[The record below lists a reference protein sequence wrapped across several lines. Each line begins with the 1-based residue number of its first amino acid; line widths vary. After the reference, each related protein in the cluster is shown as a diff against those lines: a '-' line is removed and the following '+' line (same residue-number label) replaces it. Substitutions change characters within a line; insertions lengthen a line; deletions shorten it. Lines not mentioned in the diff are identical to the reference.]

1 MEQNYIS
8 SAEEQKQRLDQ
19 FRSWHDEAY
28 LYINQAITQEKPNI
42 GRQDVALMM
51 YQKGLG
57 LIDQAICADTEMGD
71 GPTWEKARKMQ
82 LKMSKTRSHVQ
93 SRILEITNQLAP
105 PLDENISIM
114 HQTPAKELNPLSAG
128 SEITSTSRESTST
141 MQNQG
146 QNIKQVLLPSY
157 EDSMSQNPSQP
168 PPPYTLS
175 ESTSFQPE
183 PIEVNLSSNEMK
195 RSATADSV
203 GNSVQGE
210 ILFRM
215 EGVQVFHVT
224 ASGEVSTPSYPET
237 LHLVKFQ
244 RERNSTGGK
253 LPPAFIE
260 VGEWTYPLV
269 RGESPVLKSQYG
281 GYMFPDLESDIRG
294 GAVGIII
301 PENVTETEREMFD
314 SLLAKITS
322 AFKTQVG

>member
-1 MEQNYIS
+1 
-8 SAEEQKQRLDQ
+8 
-19 FRSWHDEAY
+19 
-28 LYINQAITQEKPNI
+28 
-42 GRQDVALMM
+42 
-51 YQKGLG
+51 
-57 LIDQAICADTEMGD
+57 MGD

-114 HQTPAKELNPLSAG
+114 HQTPATELSPLSAG

-215 EGVQVFHVT
+215 EGVQVSYNYWLIPLIVMSPLGVSCDCQWRGEHSFL
-224 ASGEVSTPSYPET
+224 SGDSSSGKVSTGEEQYW
-237 LHLVKFQ
+237 
-244 RERNSTGGK
+244 GK
-253 LPPAFIE
+253 ASSCI
-260 VGEWTYPLV
+260 Y
-269 RGESPVLKSQYG
+269 
-281 GYMFPDLESDIRG
+281 
-294 GAVGIII
+294 
-301 PENVTETEREMFD
+301 
-314 SLLAKITS
+314 
-322 AFKTQVG
+322 